1 MTKLYNYNIYNF
13 FIDYLIYIYSNKWY
27 KNKLLIFSEIKYISI
42 SIKYI
47 KYKLFYIF
55 LINRYEIKLIGNSVS
70 I

>member
-42 SIKYI
+42 SI
-47 KYKLFYIF
+47 
-55 LINRYEIKLIGNSVS
+55 
-70 I
+70 